1 MLTPERTASGYRL
14 YDESVI
20 HQIEKIEYLKS
31 QRLSLQEILA
41 SFTEREQKTGE
52 TIYQEVKQLQATVE
66 GLEQRLLHSTDVE
79 KQAIRL
85 ELSRRLTLIASLIA
99 QL

>member
-1 MLTPERTASGYRL
+1 M

-66 GLEQRLLHSTDVE
+66 GLEQRLLYSTDVE

>member
-1 MLTPERTASGYRL
+1 L

-20 HQIEKIEYLKS
+20 HQIEQIEYLKS

-41 SFTEREQKTGE
+41 SFTEREEKTGE

>member
-1 MLTPERTASGYRL
+1 M

-20 HQIEKIEYLKS
+20 HQIEQIEYLKS

-52 TIYQEVKQLQATVE
+52 TIYQEVQQLQTTVE
-66 GLEQRLLHSTDVE
+66 GLEQRLLQSTEVE

>member
-1 MLTPERTASGYRL
+1 L

-20 HQIEKIEYLKS
+20 HQIEKIGYLKS
-31 QRLSLQEILA
+31 KRLSLQEILA
-41 SFTEREQKTGE
+41 SVTEREQKTGE
-52 TIYQEVKQLQATVE
+52 TIYQEVQQLQTTVG
-66 GLEQRLLHSTDVE
+66 GLEQCLLQSTEVE

>member
-1 MLTPERTASGYRL
+1 L

-66 GLEQRLLHSTDVE
+66 GLEQRLLDSTDVE

>member
-1 MLTPERTASGYRL
+1 M
-14 YDESVI
+14 
-20 HQIEKIEYLKS
+20 KS

-66 GLEQRLLHSTDVE
+66 GLEQRLLDSTDVE

>member
-1 MLTPERTASGYRL
+1 
-14 YDESVI
+14 
-20 HQIEKIEYLKS
+20 LKS

-52 TIYQEVKQLQATVE
+52 TIYQEVQQLQTTVE
-66 GLEQRLLHSTDVE
+66 GLEQRLLQSTEVE

>member
-1 MLTPERTASGYRL
+1 M
-14 YDESVI
+14 
-20 HQIEKIEYLKS
+20 KS

>member
-1 MLTPERTASGYRL
+1 
-14 YDESVI
+14 
-20 HQIEKIEYLKS
+20 LKS

>member
-1 MLTPERTASGYRL
+1 M

-20 HQIEKIEYLKS
+20 HQIEQIEYLKS

-41 SFTEREQKTGE
+41 SFTEREEKTGE
-52 TIYQEVKQLQATVE
+52 TIYQEVQQLQATVE
-66 GLEQRLLHSTDVE
+66 GLEQRLLRSTDVE

>member
-1 MLTPERTASGYRL
+1 M

-20 HQIEKIEYLKS
+20 HQIEQIEYLKS

-41 SFTEREQKTGE
+41 SFTERKEKTGE
-52 TIYQEVKQLQATVE
+52 TIYQEVQQLQATVE
-66 GLEQRLLHSTDVE
+66 GLEQRLLRSTDVE

>member
-1 MLTPERTASGYRL
+1 M

-20 HQIEKIEYLKS
+20 HQIEQIEYLKS

-41 SFTEREQKTGE
+41 SFTEREEKTGE

>member
-1 MLTPERTASGYRL
+1 TASGYRL

-20 HQIEKIEYLKS
+20 LQIDKIEYLKS
-31 QRLSLQEILA
+31 HRLSLQEILA
-41 SFTEREQKTGE
+41 SFTAREQKTGE
-52 TIYQEVKQLQATVE
+52 TIYQEVQQLQTTVE
-66 GLEQRLLHSTDVE
+66 GLEQRLLQSTEVE

>member
-1 MLTPERTASGYRL
+1 L

-52 TIYQEVKQLQATVE
+52 TIYQEVQQLQTTVE
-66 GLEQRLLHSTDVE
+66 GLEQRLLQSTEVE

>member
-1 MLTPERTASGYRL
+1 
-14 YDESVI
+14 
-20 HQIEKIEYLKS
+20 LKS

-66 GLEQRLLHSTDVE
+66 GLEQRLLDSTDVE

>member
-1 MLTPERTASGYRL
+1 M

-66 GLEQRLLHSTDVE
+66 GLEQRLLDSTDVE

>member
-1 MLTPERTASGYRL
+1 M
-14 YDESVI
+14 
-20 HQIEKIEYLKS
+20 KS

-52 TIYQEVKQLQATVE
+52 TIYQEVQQLQTTVE
-66 GLEQRLLHSTDVE
+66 GLEQRLLQSTEVE

>member
-1 MLTPERTASGYRL
+1 M

>member
-1 MLTPERTASGYRL
+1 L

-20 HQIEKIEYLKS
+20 HQIEQIEYLKS

-41 SFTEREQKTGE
+41 SFTEREEKTGE

-66 GLEQRLLHSTDVE
+66 GLEQRLLNSTDVE

>member
-1 MLTPERTASGYRL
+1 L

-52 TIYQEVKQLQATVE
+52 TIYQEVQQLQTTVG
-66 GLEQRLLHSTDVE
+66 GLEQRLLQSTEVE

>member
-1 MLTPERTASGYRL
+1 M

-20 HQIEKIEYLKS
+20 HQIEQIEYLKS

>member
-1 MLTPERTASGYRL
+1 M

-52 TIYQEVKQLQATVE
+52 TIYQEVQQLQATVE
-66 GLEQRLLHSTDVE
+66 GLEQRLLRSTDVE

>member
-1 MLTPERTASGYRL
+1 
-14 YDESVI
+14 
-20 HQIEKIEYLKS
+20 LKS

-66 GLEQRLLHSTDVE
+66 GLEQRLLYSTDVE

>member
-1 MLTPERTASGYRL
+1 M

-52 TIYQEVKQLQATVE
+52 TIYQEVQQLQTTVE
-66 GLEQRLLHSTDVE
+66 GLEQRLLQSTEVE

>member
-1 MLTPERTASGYRL
+1 M
-14 YDESVI
+14 
-20 HQIEKIEYLKS
+20 KS

-41 SFTEREQKTGE
+41 SFTEREEKTGE
-52 TIYQEVKQLQATVE
+52 TIYQEVQQLQTTVE
-66 GLEQRLLHSTDVE
+66 GLEQRLLQSTEVE